1 MAIFSKNLIP
11 IARQIYGVPGLGLG
25 RVYVIADADG
35 LTLVDCGL
43 PWTAA
48 ILLRRLAAVRDSLGS
63 VRRILVTHAHPD
75 HAGGLA
81 AVQAATGATVY
92 AGAAD
97 RAALAGRSPVAYRAG
112 ALVPAVARRLGW
124 SLRLPGAQVD
134 MVLVEGAVLPE
145 VLSGLRVLAVP
156 GHTPGHLAFWQPARG
171 VLFCGDVL
179 VNGRGLH
186 LPSPTWTADMPANC
200 RSLARLATL
209 DARLICTGHGPPL
222 ARDAARR
229 VRALAAWATRT
240 F

>member
-1 MAIFSKNLIP
+1 MIP
-11 IARQIYGVPGLGLG
+11 IAPQIYSVPGLGLG
-25 RVYVIADADG
+25 RVYVLADADG
-35 LTLVDCGL
+35 LTLVDTGL
-43 PWTAA
+43 PWTSGR
-48 ILLRRLAAVRDSLGS
+48 LLRQLAAVGGPLGA

-97 RAALAGRSPVAYRAG
+97 GPALAGRSPVAYRPG
-112 ALVPAVARRLGW
+112 ALLPTVARRLGW
-124 SLRLPGAQVD
+124 SLRLPAAQID
-134 MVLVEGAVLPE
+134 TVLGEGDVLPE
-145 VLSGLRVLAVP
+145 VLGGLHVLAVP

-209 DARLICTGHGPPL
+209 DARLVCTGHGPPL
-222 ARDAARR
+222 ARAAARR
-229 VRALAAWATRT
+229 VRALAAWAIRT
-240 F
+240 S